1 MKICAVVCEY
11 NPMHNGH
18 KYLIEA
24 AKAKT
29 GADGILCIMSGN
41 FTQRGEMAVLN
52 KYARARHAVLSGADA
67 VIELPTVFSTASA
80 EFFSRGAIKMASSI
94 PSVKYLAF
102 GCENDDISTII
113 KSAKILS
120 EEPKDFKAKIKEKLK
135 SGLSFVRARTEAL
148 SETGGLD
155 EELLTRPNNILA
167 FEYAKAVYY
176 WKADISLVPIKRV
189 GAEHS
194 EENLKEGLSSAGA
207 IRKNM
212 FSKDRKTVKLIKS
225 GVPPYVFVDLKT
237 VKENNFKQLAV
248 YSVMSKSAEE
258 LKEILD
264 CGEGLE
270 NRFKALTKD
279 TWDYDELIE
288 KMTTKRYTSSR
299 LKRIILS
306 SFLGIKKELIEESME
321 GDLYI
326 KALAVKKERAE
337 EILGELSAARF
348 PLVTRKSDATL
359 LKKTAAECFKKDAGA
374 NDLYSFLSGKKTN
387 EYLTLFV

>member
-11 NPMHNGH
+11 NPFHNGH
-18 KYLIEA
+18 KYLIDA
-24 AKAKT
+24 ARAKT
-29 GADGILCIMSGN
+29 GADAVLCIMSGD

-52 KYARARHAVLSGADA
+52 KYARARHAVLSGADV
-67 VIELPTVFSTASA
+67 VIELPAVFATASA
-80 EFFSRGAIKMASSI
+80 EYFSRGAVKIASSI

-102 GCENDDISTII
+102 GCENDDISVITN
-113 KSAKILS
+113 AARILS

-135 SGLSFVRARTEAL
+135 SGISFVKARTEAL
-148 SETGGLD
+148 SETGGVD
-155 EELLTRPNNILA
+155 EEILTRPNNILA

-176 WKADISLVPIKRV
+176 WKADISLTPIKRT
-189 GAEHS
+189 GAGHS
-194 EENLKEGLSSAGA
+194 DEALHGELSSAGA
-207 IRKNM
+207 IRKNL
-212 FSKDRKTVKLIKS
+212 FLKDRKTVKLIKS
-225 GVPPYVFVDLKT
+225 AVPPYVFEDLKGI
-237 VKENNFKQLAV
+237 KENNFKQLAV
-248 YSVMSKSAEE
+248 YSLMSKSADE

-279 TWDYDELIE
+279 TWDYDSLIE

-306 SFLGIKKELIEESME
+306 SFLGIKKELIDDSME
-321 GDLYI
+321 GDGYI

-337 EILGELSAARF
+337 EILGELSSSRF
-348 PLVTRKSDATL
+348 PLITRKSDATL
-359 LKKTAAECFKKDAGA
+359 LKKSAAECFKKDVEA
-374 NDLYSFLSGKKTN
+374 NDLYSFLTGEKTN